1 MKKGILVIFTVGI
14 FYISF
19 LIFCGLSHN
28 ITLGNQA
35 SLVIKDD
42 QNETFFESC
51 YQMDI
56 LWTPLNDL
64 PDLLIEGTV
73 AVEDKR
79 FYQHHGYDPIRIM
92 KALYKNIASQN
103 IVEGASTITQQTIK
117 NLYLTQEKTYSRKIK
132 ELFLSVEAELH
143 YTKEEILETYFNTL
157 YYGHGIYGIQNA
169 SQFYFNK
176 SSDELTVAETAMLI
190 GIPNS
195 PNNYS
200 PYLNEEKSRNRQLIV
215 LNVMKNQNLITQQQ
229 YNQAKQEK
237 LMLADFKTQTRSEV
251 YGYYKDAVMQQCRE
265 LGFCRSNQDHFI
277 IYTYYDKKLQKTL
290 QNEFDRQLENTDMQA
305 AGIIMEPYTFHIKA
319 IQGGSNYYETQY
331 NRALYSKRQ
340 SGSTIKALLYYLAL
354 TEGFTPSTCFDST
367 QTTFQISETVSYTPE
382 NYRSLYAE
390 MPISLIHAI
399 ATSDNV
405 YAIKTH
411 LFLGTDA
418 LYNALNDFGIQQD
431 ESTVSMAL
439 GTTDFP
445 LMDLAMIYNTFASE
459 GLWQKP
465 SFIKKITDVNGK
477 ILYERKEEPVRLLKE
492 DETLVLTSLLRAPFD
507 IKNVNVSG
515 PSLLGYEPYT
525 TVSAK
530 SGSSDWDSLI
540 VGYNPQMTLAL
551 WNGYDENKALTT
563 TDERKICRTIFKEVF
578 NAIYP
583 KENTGPWYIPND
595 NILTQR
601 VNPITGHFSNSGS
614 LYWYLKNNF
623 SFNRKCV

>member
-14 FYISF
+14 FYILF
-19 LIFCGLSHN
+19 LVFCGLSHN

-277 IYTYYDKKLQKTL
+277 IYTYYDQKLQKTL

-614 LYWYLKNNF
+614 LYWYLKN
-623 SFNRKCV
+623 

>member
-1 MKKGILVIFTVGI
+1 MWR
-14 FYISF
+14 
-19 LIFCGLSHN
+19 
-28 ITLGNQA
+28 
-35 SLVIKDD
+35 
-42 QNETFFESC
+42 E
-51 YQMDI
+51 
-56 LWTPLNDL
+56 
-64 PDLLIEGTV
+64 
-73 AVEDKR
+73 
-79 FYQHHGYDPIRIM
+79 
-92 KALYKNIASQN
+92 
-103 IVEGASTITQQTIK
+103 
-117 NLYLTQEKTYSRKIK
+117 
-132 ELFLSVEAELH
+132 
-143 YTKEEILETYFNTL
+143 
-157 YYGHGIYGIQNA
+157 
-169 SQFYFNK
+169 
-176 SSDELTVAETAMLI
+176 
-190 GIPNS
+190 
-195 PNNYS
+195 
-200 PYLNEEKSRNRQLIV
+200 
-215 LNVMKNQNLITQQQ
+215 NLITQQQ

-614 LYWYLKNNF
+614 LYWYLKN
-623 SFNRKCV
+623 

>member
-176 SSDELTVAETAMLI
+176 NSDELTVAETAMLI

-215 LNVMKNQNLITQQQ
+215 LNVMKNHNLITEQQ
-229 YNQAKQEK
+229 YTQAKQEK

-251 YGYYKDAVMQQCRE
+251 YGYYNDAVMQQCRE

-277 IYTYYDKKLQKTL
+277 IYTYYDEKLQKTL

-614 LYWYLKNNF
+614 LYWYLKN
-623 SFNRKCV
+623 

>member
-157 YYGHGIYGIQNA
+157 YYGHGVYGIQNA

-614 LYWYLKNNF
+614 LYWYLKN
-623 SFNRKCV
+623 

>member
-35 SLVIKDD
+35 SLIIKND

-176 SSDELTVAETAMLI
+176 NPDKLTLAETAMLI

-265 LGFCRSNQDHFI
+265 LGFCHSNQDHFI
-277 IYTYYDKKLQKTL
+277 IYTYYDEKLQKTL
-290 QNEFDRQLENTDMQA
+290 QNEFDKQLEDTDMQA

-354 TEGFTPSTCFDST
+354 SEGFTPSTCFDST

-465 SFIKKITDVNGK
+465 SFIKKITDIHGN
-477 ILYERKEEPVRLLKE
+477 ILYEREEKPVRLLKE

-601 VNPITGHFSNSGS
+601 VNPITGQFSNSGS
-614 LYWYLKNNF
+614 LYWYLKN
-623 SFNRKCV
+623 

>member
-1 MKKGILVIFTVGI
+1 MKKGLGAVLAVGI
-14 FYISF
+14 LYIFF
-19 LIFCGLSHN
+19 LLYCGFSKN

-35 SLVIKDD
+35 SLIIKDD
-42 QNETFFESC
+42 ANQTFFESC
-51 YQMDI
+51 YQMDVQ
-56 LWTPLNDL
+56 WTPLKDL
-64 PDLLIEGTV
+64 PDLLVSGTL
-73 AVEDKR
+73 AVEDRR
-79 FYQHHGYDPIRIM
+79 FYQHHGYDPIRII
-92 KALYKNIASQN
+92 KAIYKNITSQG

-117 NLYLTQEKTYSRKIK
+117 NLYLTQEKTYTRKIK

-143 YTKEEILETYFNTL
+143 YTKEDILETYFNTL
-157 YYGHGIYGIQNA
+157 YYGHGVYGIQNA

-176 SSDELTVAETAMLI
+176 KPKDLTVAETAMLI

-200 PYLNEEKSRNRQLIV
+200 PYLNDKKSQNRQRIV
-215 LNVMKNQNLITQQQ
+215 LNVMKNQNLITEDEFE
-229 YNQAKQEK
+229 QAKQEK
-237 LMLADFKTQTRSEV
+237 LMLADFKIQTRSEA
-251 YGYYKDAVMQQCRE
+251 YGYYKDAVMQECKE
-265 LGFCRSNQDHFI
+265 LGFCSSNQDHLI
-277 IYTYYDKKLQKTL
+277 LYTYYDESLQKTL
-290 QNEFDRQLENTDMQA
+290 QNEFDRQLENTTMQA

-354 TEGFTPSTCFDST
+354 CEGFTPSTCFDST

-399 ATSDNV
+399 STSDNV

-411 LFLGTDA
+411 LFLGADA

-431 ESTVSMAL
+431 ETTVSMAL

-445 LMDLAMIYNTFASE
+445 LIDLAMIYNTFASE

-465 SFIKKITDVNGK
+465 AFIKKITDIEGR

-525 TVSAK
+525 AVAAK

-540 VGYNPQMTLAL
+540 VGYNPQMTLAI
-551 WNGYDENKALTT
+551 WNGYDENQALTT
-563 TDERKICRTIFKEVF
+563 TDERKISRSIFKEVF

-583 KENTGPWYIPND
+583 KEKTGPWYIPND
-595 NILTQR
+595 NILVQR
-601 VNPITGHFSNSGS
+601 VNPITGQIDNNGT
-614 LYWYLKNNF
+614 LYWYLKN
-623 SFNRKCV
+623 